1 MKKEKFFVY
10 LLFISIMAA
19 VLVQPLPVAA
29 SPQADHMIFVASCV
43 AASSP
48 QADSAVR
55 QDASEWNTFEV
66 PGGLVLGLYDW
77 NGALLV
83 YYMKDNSHWLC
94 LMDPQSGEI
103 LAQVGQGYDQG
114 LAIEICEDHRPED
127 AGGETPQEPGRE
139 ASGQSDALTE
149 EKDGLTEGASRG
161 AEDVRESAED
171 MLKDFFTELSGS
183 EENERIFIEDG
194 IFNPIGAGTD
204 GPQSSEG
211 GLPAVELPGLANGLP
226 AASRQNAEDGLPAD
240 TPPNAPIQSAAPS
253 ELLRLYLAREQK
265 FLWLDTAFEVVD
277 EYVLEREI
285 SGQPLMDLD
294 SKYLYYVNLEG
305 GVFRQDWQ
313 TGEELVLEAGGPFY
327 SPPYLEGI
335 YNNGTMI
342 SISGNF
348 LEASEDDAQENIRF
362 RKNYIDTVDGHLL
375 ASTENFSVLS
385 GDGSSFYI
393 SMQGLLSQA
402 VFGSFENP
410 EEKWEFIFDSYDE
423 YDNLYAWPKQD
434 RLLTFYTDYGIDN
447 SSTEIW
453 SLYSVESGRKVA
465 SLTIPL
471 TAQNGWNTGNML
483 RPDYACYMP
492 QQDTVAFHL
501 NSQPGLI
508 FVWNVGSGEAAAVPG
523 NAALM
528 EAAQAPE
535 EAVSEEAPQAPEDA
549 QRSYKV
555 PYLPADSEDALL
567 LEELKVRAAQLGSKY
582 SVEIY
587 LGGDCPRQLD
597 GYQTEP
603 SFSVSKNRRAL
614 IFMEQALEKYPQ
626 DFFGQLAAS
635 NGGVLK
641 FYLVRRLVPD
651 GADSLSS
658 TVGLYGGSSGQY
670 IALAI
675 DSPRELETLVFH
687 EITHAIDYKLS
698 GSANQNYEDEQWC
711 LLNPAGFAYAGSY
724 RANAVDTS
732 WEYVFNGTGANDQAY
747 FIDQYSK
754 SFPTEDRARIM
765 EKAMGLYP
773 ATAYFTSPCILEKLA
788 YISNAIR
795 EGFDTENWPPTLW
808 WERPLAAD

>member
-19 VLVQPLPVAA
+19 VLVQPLLVAA

-83 YYMKDNSHWLC
+83 YYLKDNSHWLC

-114 LAIEICEDHRPED
+114 LAIEICEDHRPE
-127 AGGETPQEPGRE
+127 GTGSGIPQEPGRD
-139 ASGQSDALTE
+139 ASGQSDALPE
-149 EKDGLTEGASRG
+149 EKDGLSENGGAGNAVSP
-161 AEDVRESAED
+161 ED
-171 MLKDFFTELSGS
+171 MLEKLFPGLSGS
-183 EENERIFIEDG
+183 EENERIYLEDG
-194 IFNPIGAGTD
+194 IFNPPGAG
-204 GPQSSEG
+204 G
-211 GLPAVELPGLANGLP
+211 
-226 AASRQNAEDGLPAD
+226 
-240 TPPNAPIQSAAPS
+240 

-313 TGEELVLEAGGPFY
+313 TGGELALEAGGPFY

-335 YNNGTMI
+335 YNDGTMI

-348 LEASEDDAQENIRF
+348 LEASEDGAQANIRF
-362 RKNYIDTVDGHLL
+362 RKNYIDTVGGHLL

-393 SMQGLLSQA
+393 SMQGILSQA

-423 YDNLYAWPKQD
+423 YDNLYAWPRQD

-447 SSTEIW
+447 SIREIC

-471 TAQNGWNTGNML
+471 TAQNGWNAGNML

-492 QQDTVAFHL
+492 EQDTVAFHL

-508 FVWNVGSGEAAAVPG
+508 FSWNVGSGEAAAVTG

-528 EAAQAPE
+528 EAAQAPENTASKKAPQAPE

-567 LEELKVRAAQLGSKY
+567 LEELKVRAAQLGSQY
-582 SVEIY
+582 GVEIY

-603 SFSVSKNRRAL
+603 SFSVAKNRRAL

-626 DFFGQLAAS
+626 DFFGQLAVS

-698 GSANQNYEDEQWC
+698 GSANQNYEDEQWR